1 MRQTSPLQ
9 QSFVA
14 DNSPVDAQ
22 QSVAARP
29 FPSMHFCN
37 ILTRFYQEVKSVL
50 GPDQVN
56 QFACFLAHLVIDA
69 KCQKRFSHRR
79 RQLSRAFAS

>member
-14 DNSPVDAQ
+14 DNAPVDAQ

-29 FPSMHFCN
+29 FPSLHFCN
-37 ILTRFYQEVKSVL
+37 ILIRYYQEVKSVL
-50 GPDQVN
+50 GPDQVD
-56 QFACFLAHLVIDA
+56 QFACFLARLAIDVE
-69 KCQKRFSHRR
+69 CRKR
-79 RQLSRAFAS
+79 